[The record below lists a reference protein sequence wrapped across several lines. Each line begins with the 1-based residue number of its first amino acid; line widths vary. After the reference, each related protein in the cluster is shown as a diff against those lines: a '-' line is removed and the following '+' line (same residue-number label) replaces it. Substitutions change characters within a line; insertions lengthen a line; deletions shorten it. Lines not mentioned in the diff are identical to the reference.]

1 MATAVKRGSQLSCT
15 GRSEDAVGGAYEMT
29 GQTMCKLKD
38 RHKSKEQMQ
47 RQKGGG
53 MSESKGKERGSEGEV
68 EKGKALTG

>member
-47 RQKGGG
+47 R
-53 MSESKGKERGSEGEV
+53 
-68 EKGKALTG
+68 